1 MERWAANTLRTLG
14 IILTAGFVLIT
25 SLFLLLLSLCAA
37 QGGIAGYKHPDQAV
51 AYLAA
56 AVAVIVLGIWLIAW
70 LARGILRSSAMAEPL
85 AVGAPAGVL
94 PPTQAISPAPS
105 VPLHLSPL
113 GRKSIDRL
121 VFALIAQIAV
131 SAGAWI
137 FGQLHYWSR
146 PHTFAPHN
154 WTLVLL
160 APYVLYHVPYA
171 ILTYVLLKRPDRR
184 AFAYSLAVPAVL
196 ILQSVFSLGVLGYYY
211 VRQPNGFLLFAVPWL
226 IHIVIIVLA
235 YQAIQQV
242 GLHPPPSS
250 LIVAAVVTFFYFS
263 AIHVIT
269 PLLYRFAWR

>member
-56 AVAVIVLGIWLIAW
+56 AVAMIVLGIWLIAW

-85 AVGAPAGVL
+85 AVGSPADVL

-154 WTLVLL
+154 WTLVPRAL
-160 APYVLYHVPYA
+160 
-171 ILTYVLLKRPDRR
+171 RPISR
-184 AFAYSLAVPAVL
+184 ALRNSHLC
-196 ILQSVFSLGVLGYYY
+196 SS
-211 VRQPNGFLLFAVPWL
+211 
-226 IHIVIIVLA
+226 
-235 YQAIQQV
+235 QA
-242 GLHPPPSS
+242 
-250 LIVAAVVTFFYFS
+250 T
-263 AIHVIT
+263 
-269 PLLYRFAWR
+269 